1 MSDIYVV
8 GVGMTPF
15 GRYLERSMASLVGEA
30 IDATLLDAGCEKK
43 DIQAAFYSSS
53 TQGYLQGQT
62 LIPGQIA
69 LHKNGIEGI
78 PIFNIENACA
88 SGASGFYLA
97 VQMLRAGSC
106 NVALAV
112 GSEKMNIADKSRMFS
127 VFDGAWDVD
136 TPEENIK
143 QLLKASENFSVP
155 EGHESARPYSV
166 FMKVYAAFCRQHM
179 QTYGTT
185 QRQIAA
191 ICAKN
196 HQHSVHNPL
205 SQYRNPYSIDE
216 VLAAPAITYPLT
228 LPMCAPISDGAAAV
242 LVCNEEGLKQLGA
255 DKKRAVKLL
264 ATVVRSAT
272 TRPAD
277 RPDLHCEHLAAKE
290 AYELAG
296 LGPDDIDVAE
306 VHDATAMG
314 ELIHVENL
322 GLVAFGESG
331 PAAERGDFSIGG
343 RVPVNTSG
351 GLESKGHPIGA
362 TGLAQIHE
370 LVCQLRGEA
379 GQRQVEGAATA
390 IHENSGG
397 IRGIE
402 EAAVVINIFQKN

>member
-1 MSDIYVV
+1 MSNIYVV

-15 GRYLERSMASLVGEA
+15 GRHLERSMASLVGEA
-30 IDATLLDAGCEKK
+30 IDASLKDAHCNKK
-43 DIQAAFYSSS
+43 DIQAAFYTAS

-62 LIPGQIA
+62 LIPGQIV

-88 SGASGFYLA
+88 SGSSGFYLA
-97 VQMLRAGSC
+97 AQMLRAGSC
-106 NVALAV
+106 NVALAI
-112 GSEKMNIADKSRMFS
+112 GAEKMNVTDRERMFS

-136 TPEENIK
+136 TPQENIEL
-143 QLLKASENFSVP
+143 LLKSSADFDVP
-155 EGHESARPYSV
+155 EGHESTRPYSI

-179 QTYGTT
+179 QAYGTT

-205 SQYRNPYSIDE
+205 SQYRNPYTIEE
-216 VLAAPAITYPLT
+216 VLAAPPITYPLT

-242 LVCNEEGLKQLGA
+242 ILCNDEGLKQIGN
-255 DKKRAVKLL
+255 DKSRAVKLL
-264 ATVVRSAT
+264 ATVVKSAT

-290 AYELAG
+290 AYEISG
-296 LGPDDIDVAE
+296 LGPEDIDLAE

-322 GLVAFGESG
+322 GLVGFGESG

-379 GQRQVEGAATA
+379 GLRQVEGASTA

-402 EAAVVINIFQKN
+402 EAAVAINIFQKI

>member
-1 MSDIYVV
+1 MSNIYVV

-30 IDATLLDAGCEKK
+30 IDASLLDAGCEKK
-43 DIQAAFYSSS
+43 DIQAAFYSAS

-78 PIFNIENACA
+78 PVFNVENACA

-97 VQMLRAGSC
+97 VQMLLAGTC
-106 NVALAV
+106 DVALAV
-112 GSEKMNIADKSRMFS
+112 GAEKMNIADKSRMFS

-136 TPEENIK
+136 TPEENIQ
-143 QLLKASENFSVP
+143 QLLKASAEFDVP
-155 EGHESARPYSV
+155 AGHESERPYSI

-205 SQYRNPYSIDE
+205 SQYRKSYSIDE

-242 LVCNEEGLKQLGA
+242 LVCNEDGLKKLGT
-255 DKKRAVKLL
+255 DKKRVIKLL
-264 ATVVRSAT
+264 ASVVRSAT

-277 RPDLHCEHLAAKE
+277 RADLHCEHLAAKE
-290 AYELAG
+290 AYEIAEV
-296 LGPDDIDVAE
+296 GPNDIDVAE

-322 GLVAFGESG
+322 GLVGFGESG

-379 GQRQVEGAATA
+379 GQRQVAGATTA

-402 EAAVVINIFQKN
+402 EAAVAINIFQKN